1 MSLPVPTDGEKETLF
16 QMKSLEAL
24 ENIIDTIRRAIGKQ
38 KLWRHLMGGAWTR
51 QGGEANET
59 AQQVSECCCPACSL
73 TSIPG
78 THMLKGNN

>member
-59 AQQVSECCCPACSL
+59 LSRSLSAAARPAA
-73 TSIPG
+73 
-78 THMLKGNN
+78 